1 MAELKRDPVKY
12 IRDRV
17 KSNYKKDC
25 ECRICGTSSLLE
37 LHHFNSVAEMFN
49 KWEKEKDLLVNS
61 VDDIIDVRDTFI
73 EEHWDELVHQC
84 VTLCKKH
91 HALLHKIYGKNP
103 KLSTASKQANW
114 VEKQRAKRIGGD

>member
-17 KSNYKKDC
+17 KSNYKKDT
-25 ECRICGTSSLLE
+25 ECRICGVDTPLE
-37 LHHFNSVAEMFN
+37 FHHFNSVAEMFN
-49 KWEKEKDLLVNS
+49 AWEKEKSLDVKT
-61 VDDIIDVRDTFI
+61 VDDILEVRDLFI
-73 EEHWDELVHQC
+73 EEHWSQLVDGC

-114 VEKQRAKRIGGD
+114 VEKQRVKRIGG